1 MNYTKAKIY
10 FPSGAIKYAVGTTY
24 NKTKTCSKITV
35 DYNVVPPTIS
45 IWYTVVSDTNS
56 IWRNDNQEK
65 EEFFNLP
72 FSVELAKQEEN

>member
-1 MNYTKAKIY
+1 MTITGAKIY
-10 FPSGAIKYAVGTTY
+10 FPNGAVKYAVGTTY

-35 DYNVVPPTIS
+35 DYNVYPTIS
-45 IWYTVVSDTNS
+45 IWYK
-56 IWRNDNQEK
+56 DNQEK

>member
-1 MNYTKAKIY
+1 MNYKKAKIY
-10 FPSGAIKYAVGTTY
+10 FPSGTIRYQVGTTY

-56 IWRNDNQEK
+56 IWRNDNQET

-72 FSVELAKQEEN
+72 FSVELAKQEE

>member
-35 DYNVVPPTIS
+35 DYNVVPPAIS
-45 IWYTVVSDTNS
+45 IWY
-56 IWRNDNQEK
+56 NDNQEK
-65 EEFFNLP
+65 EEFYSLS
-72 FSVELAKQEEN
+72 FSVDL

>member
-10 FPSGAIKYAVGTTY
+10 FPSGAIRYAVGTTY

-45 IWYTVVSDTNS
+45 IWY
-56 IWRNDNQEK
+56 NDNQEK
-65 EEFFNLP
+65 EEFFNLS
-72 FSVELAKQEEN
+72 FSVDLAKQGGINKCTNKKN